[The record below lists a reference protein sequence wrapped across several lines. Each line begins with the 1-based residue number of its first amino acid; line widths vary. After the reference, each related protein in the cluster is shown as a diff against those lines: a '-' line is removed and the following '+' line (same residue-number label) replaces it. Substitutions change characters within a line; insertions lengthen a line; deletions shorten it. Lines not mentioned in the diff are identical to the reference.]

1 MIICLFVYVFIYD
14 LFIYLFIYLLCL
26 ELGRLAAA
34 RRGGCVTE
42 RPPRPLFKKEQLLR
56 IVDGGHNDHT
66 SVQ

>member
-1 MIICLFVYVFIYD
+1 MVSSLTLAGRGFVPVFNT
-14 LFIYLFIYLLCL
+14 LLCL

-66 SVQ
+66 SFQ